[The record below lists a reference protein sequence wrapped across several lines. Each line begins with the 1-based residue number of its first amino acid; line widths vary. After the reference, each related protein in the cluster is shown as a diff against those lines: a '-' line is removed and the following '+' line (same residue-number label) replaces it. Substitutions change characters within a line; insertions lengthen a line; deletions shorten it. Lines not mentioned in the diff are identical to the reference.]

1 MEDVRLADENFSSAD
16 QTAVLAHPH
25 DYYFHLL
32 ANQVTAS
39 EKPLLQRNAQSAFD
53 IFEKMI
59 KFLHSA
65 GYEFEWMTGLCDY
78 LETEHLPVYDLDKVI
93 R

>member
-1 MEDVRLADENFSSAD
+1 M
-16 QTAVLAHPH
+16 AVLAHPH

-65 GYEFEWMTGLCDY
+65 GYEFEWMSGLCDY